1 MCMELTEAS
10 LNTNETELR
19 TYIVVKALNKVALG
33 SYSTGCGQFCA
44 FIDVIFEMS
53 SGYLIYYLSDQQ
65 TNYNTPAAKDA
76 TLTGWEN

>member
-33 SYSTGCGQFCA
+33 SYSTGCG
-44 FIDVIFEMS
+44 
-53 SGYLIYYLSDQQ
+53 
-65 TNYNTPAAKDA
+65 
-76 TLTGWEN
+76 